1 MLRLLARSARGV
13 GLAVRVFTLAGLVA
27 HFALTLLYVFPLN
40 PVKMELGFLANLTI
54 GAYFPQ
60 NWSLFAP
67 TPVQTTQELLVRCL
81 KADEVPADPSQPLP
95 TEGWEDVSS
104 AHFKQAQR
112 HRLSSYERLVRPL
125 QNSLRTYLNGGPDL
139 YPFHD
144 ACAKGDAEAC
154 KVRDTALKPRREQA
168 ARMFR
173 RIGSAFCREAFPN
186 ATFSAVALRFRERG
200 AVPWSARA
208 DGQPKLQDFELGL
221 YKLDETVSL
230 PGFYEAEG
238 T

>member
-1 MLRLLARSARGV
+1 MLRLLTRCGHLLGRATRVITLV
-13 GLAVRVFTLAGLVA
+13 GLVL

-54 GAYFPQ
+54 GTYFPQ

-67 TPVQTTQELLVRCL
+67 TPVQSTQVLLVRCL
-81 KADEVPADPSQPLP
+81 SAEEVPADSTHPLP

-139 YPFHD
+139 YSFHE
-144 ACAKGDAEAC
+144 ACEKGDTEAC
-154 KVRDTALKPRREQA
+154 KARDIAIKPRRELA

-173 RIGSAFCREAFPN
+173 RVGSVFCREAFPLRRL
-186 ATFSAVALRFRERG
+186 SAVALRFRERG

-208 DGQPKLQDFELGL
+208 EGKPKEQDFELGL
-221 YKLDETVSL
+221 FKLDETVSL
-230 PGFYEAEG
+230 PGIYEAQG

>member
-1 MLRLLARSARGV
+1 MLRPLARCGQVLGRATRVATLV
-13 GLAVRVFTLAGLVA
+13 GLVL

-54 GAYFPQ
+54 GTYFPQ

-67 TPVQTTQELLVRCL
+67 TPVQSTQVLLVRCL
-81 KADEVPADPSQPLP
+81 SAEEVPRDSSRPLP

-104 AHFKQAQR
+104 AHFRQAQR
-112 HRLSSYERLVRPL
+112 HRLSAYERLVRPL

-139 YPFHD
+139 YPFHE
-144 ACAKGDAEAC
+144 ACQKGDTQACEA
-154 KVRDTALKPRREQA
+154 RDTALKPRRELA
-168 ARMFR
+168 SRMFR
-173 RIGSAFCREAFPN
+173 RVGSVFCREAFPHRHL
-186 ATFSAVALRFRERG
+186 SAVALRFRERG

-208 DGQPKLQDFELGL
+208 EGRPKEQDFELGL
-221 YKLDETVSL
+221 FKLDETVAL
-230 PGFYEAEG
+230 PGIYEAQG